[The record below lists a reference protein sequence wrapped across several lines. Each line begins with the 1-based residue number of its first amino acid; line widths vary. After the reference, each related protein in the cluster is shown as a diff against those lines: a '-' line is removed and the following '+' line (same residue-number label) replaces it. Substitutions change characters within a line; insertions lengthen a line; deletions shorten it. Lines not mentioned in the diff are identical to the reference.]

1 MRLLLVGGG
10 KVGSYLAHELSSD
23 GHVVT
28 VIEGS
33 ERRALELSENSDIL
47 VFEGDGTDV
56 ELLRAADVDRADWA
70 LGVTGLDE
78 VNLVSCQLAMTLGA
92 KRVLARLNN
101 PRNRPTFDA
110 LGIPVVAVTDLM
122 GKVITSEVEVSD
134 LARVAVI
141 GGGRLSVCE
150 IEIPVGFPECALA
163 DLKLPQ
169 PAILAALVR
178 DDEASVPDA
187 TTRLRRG
194 DRVTAVTTL
203 ENEGAVRD
211 ALSGVTP
218 AEDGG

>member
-10 KVGSYLAHELSSD
+10 KVGSYLADELSSD

-28 VIEGS
+28 VIESS

-47 VFEGDGTDV
+47 VFHGDGTDV
-56 ELLRAADVDRADWA
+56 ELLTAADVDRAEWV
-70 LGVTGLDE
+70 LGVSGRDE
-78 VNLVSCQLAMTLGA
+78 INLVSCQLAMTLGA
-92 KRVLARLNN
+92 ERVLARLNN

-122 GKVITSEVEVSD
+122 GKVITSEVEVAD
-134 LARVAVI
+134 LSRVAVI

-150 IEIPVGFPECALA
+150 IEIPGGFPACTLA
-163 DLKLPQ
+163 DLELPQ

-178 DDEASVPDA
+178 DDQASVPA
-187 TTRLRRG
+187 AGTRLQAG

-211 ALSGVTP
+211 ALSGSP
-218 AEDGG
+218 ASEAGG